1 MINSHIRDAY
11 AVVEFAAFM
20 ENEIKF
26 NSAKGWNEISAAEKL
41 SELRAKQVDAKGD
54 SFETI
59 SASGS
64 NAAVIHYAPAEE
76 TNAAINDS
84 AVFLREFS
92 FRNGMK

>member
-20 ENEIKF
+20 ENEIRSGKP
-26 NSAKGWNEISAAEKL
+26 WTEISAVDKL

-84 AVFLREFS
+84 AVFLREF
-92 FRNGMK
+92 